1 MSKEN
6 LFKLQ
11 KVQNS
16 AARLVLGRRKRD
28 SARKA
33 LRELHW
39 LDVESRILFKVIV
52 LVFKVIRGLC
62 SDNLSLTFKSFNGRP
77 SDFLLLNTPNFN
89 TKYGKRLFEYNGS
102 RLWNALPCEVRMDED
117 ISSFKKKVKTLLFDG
132 CADLKK
138 RAFKY
143 NSTVS

>member
-1 MSKEN
+1 M
-6 LFKLQ
+6 
-11 KVQNS
+11 
-16 AARLVLGRRKRD
+16 GRRKRD

-52 LVFKVIRGLC
+52 LVFKVIRGIC

-77 SDFLLLNTPNFN
+77 SDFLLLETPNFN

-102 RLWNALPCEVRMDED
+102 RLWNALPSDMRFDED
-117 ISSFKKKVKTLLFDG
+117 IDSFKKKLKTMLFDG
-132 CADLKK
+132 CEDLKK

-143 NSTVS
+143 TSTVS